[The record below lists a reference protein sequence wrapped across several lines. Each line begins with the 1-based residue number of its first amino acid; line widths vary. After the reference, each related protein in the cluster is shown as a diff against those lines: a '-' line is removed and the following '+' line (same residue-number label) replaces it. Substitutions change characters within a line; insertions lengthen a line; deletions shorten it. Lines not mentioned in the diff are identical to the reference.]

1 MLISIVVNWFLALI
15 IYRRETTKLY
25 FLIFGICL
33 NLSSII
39 FFKYANFIVE
49 NVNLIFDA
57 NLVSPHVVLPIG
69 VSFYTF
75 FSISYL
81 IDVYRGTVLPQRN
94 ILFYGTY
101 LSMFPHLIAGP
112 IVRYATIE
120 HEIVNRNENI
130 LDFSEGLRR
139 FIVGFCKKVLIANTM
154 GTIADTVLAADPT
167 TIGAIPA
174 WYAFLAYTFQIYF
187 DFSGYSDMAIG
198 LGRMF
203 GFHFLENFN
212 FPYISRSI
220 TEFWRRW
227 HISLSSFFRDYL
239 YIPLGGNRVSPIRW
253 IFNILFVWMITG
265 LWHGANWNFVCWGLY
280 YGVLMIGERFL
291 WGKIIERCIRPIQ
304 HLYAFFFIT
313 LGWVIFRI
321 ENFEQL
327 GEWLKVL
334 SGFNGMGRIV
344 DLDFMNVL
352 QYYPWF
358 IVAIIGST
366 PIISAISRHQQKSR
380 IGGLLYD
387 CIMLAIFVP
396 AVISLAAGGFN
407 PFIYFRF

>member
-1 MLISIVVNWFLALI
+1 
-15 IYRRETTKLY
+15 
-25 FLIFGICL
+25 
-33 NLSSII
+33 LSSII
-39 FFKYANFIVE
+39 FFKYAKFIIDNINFIFE
-49 NVNLIFDA
+49 TNIF
-57 NLVSPHVVLPIG
+57 SPQVVMPIG

-81 IDVYRGTVLPQRN
+81 IDVYRGTVSPQRN

-130 LDFSEGLRR
+130 FDFSEGLRR
-139 FIVGFCKKVLIANTM
+139 FIIGFCKKVLIANTM
-154 GTIADTVLAADPT
+154 GTIADTILAADPGA
-167 TIGAIPA
+167 IGAIPA
-174 WYAFLAYTFQIYF
+174 WYAFIAYTFQIYF

-212 FPYISRSI
+212 YPYISRSV

-239 YIPLGGNRVSPIRW
+239 YIPLGGNRVNSIQW
-253 IFNILFVWMITG
+253 ILNILIVWMITG
-265 LWHGANWNFVCWGLY
+265 LWHGASWNFVCWGLY
-280 YGVLMIGERFL
+280 YGILLIGEKVL
-291 WGKIIERCIRPIQ
+291 WGKLIQGSFRPIQ
-304 HLYAFFFIT
+304 HLYTIFVIII
-313 LGWVIFRI
+313 GWVIFRI

-327 GEWLKVL
+327 GEWFFAL
-334 SGFNGMGRIV
+334 SGFNGAGRIV
-344 DLDFMNVL
+344 DLDVMNVL

-358 IVAIIGST
+358 IVAVVGST
-366 PIISAISRHQQKSR
+366 PIFSIISRHQKESL
-380 IGGLLYD
+380 IGGLVYD
-387 CIMLAIFVP
+387 GVMLAFFVP